1 MIKKTVNLFL
11 ALSLLSLSIRAQEN
25 QNVKTDSIILE
36 NPVHDYGAIIQGA
49 DGNFEFKFTNKGK
62 LPLILT
68 NVGASCG
75 CTVAEWPREPI
86 NPGQN
91 GTISVKYNTN
101 IAGTFNKSITVN
113 SNSVT
118 SPVVLRIKGSVTPK
132 Q

>member
-1 MIKKTVNLFL
+1 MKKSILLFL
-11 ALSLLSLSIRAQEN
+11 SISLLSLSIRAQEN
-25 QNVKTDSIILE
+25 QSVKTDSIIFE
-36 NPVHDYGAIIQGA
+36 NLVHDYGTIVQGS
-49 DGNFEFKFTNKGK
+49 DGNYEFIFTNKGK

-68 NVGASCG
+68 NVRASCG
-75 CTVAEWPREPI
+75 CTVAKWPREPI
-86 NPGQN
+86 ETGQE

-113 SNSVT
+113 SNAVN